1 MNIQATTGG
10 PAAGSGTT
18 GVLLT
23 GARAGDAASR
33 EALARRFLPHLRR
46 IAFARW
52 PRGGIGS
59 ADAEDLVQETLLRAF
74 QHLGEFVP
82 RCDGAFLLYLRRILL
97 NLVRDLARREKRAP
111 RPDALEADP
120 PGGAPTPVE
129 EAVGRETWERYR
141 DAVERLSEKQAE
153 AVVLFVECGMEF
165 PEIAEA
171 IGSPSGHAAR
181 MVVARGL
188 ERLAELMH
196 ERR

>member
-1 MNIQATTGG
+1 MGDLELPDGLRDELRGAWHRYIDLLAPLR
-10 PAAGSGTT
+10 PALHGYCRRLSGN
-18 GVLLT
+18 L
-23 GARAGDAASR
+23 
-33 EALARRFLPHLRR
+33 
-46 IAFARW
+46 W
-52 PRGGIGS
+52 
-59 ADAEDLVQETLLRAF
+59 DAEDLVQETLLRAF
-74 QHLGEFVP
+74 QHLADFVP
-82 RCDGAFLLYLRRILL
+82 RCDGAFLLYLRRILV

-111 RPDALEADP
+111 RPDALEVDP

-141 DAVERLSEKQAE
+141 EAVERLSEKQE
-153 AVVLFVECGMEF
+153 QAVVLFVECGMEF
-165 PEIAEA
+165 PEIAQA